1 MFLGRN
7 LNGDTVCKIGPGI
20 DVVRIASFLICLL
33 ALPIGAFADTQDKEL
48 RDDLAAQRALVQQQ
62 MQMLRAQQAT
72 IESLSRRLDALEG
85 SAPLID
91 IPVASSNVAPGQGV
105 ANAPP
110 AVVVDKMLER
120 DSEGDLNRRSAEVQA
135 GDLEGTFKIPG
146 RDNISLSIGGFAKT
160 IVYANSDA
168 ENQGAIFLPGLLGL
182 ERDDPKGD
190 FSVNANLSRT
200 YLSAAA
206 PVETGWVRAYLEYD
220 FNKGNRDSADFN
232 LRHAYASYS
241 GKYGEF
247 LAGQF
252 WSTAMDLKVL
262 PEALTDPTMSGA
274 MFARQAQVR
283 YSLPFGSKYT
293 LHMAIEDPDS
303 NDVFSEEPT
312 NNLTSQPDYILGL
325 EYDEPGSWHV
335 RLNGILR
342 ELEVELPSGQR
353 VNDEGWGLALTG
365 SLRLLE
371 HDKLAVGATYGEGLG
386 RYLLGLAP
394 GAAAVIDPASRSLK
408 VRDNWGGFTVYS
420 HQWQPGL
427 RSAAILGYAEAGI
440 EDFQPGSAFSNTT
453 YAGANLLWSPL
464 PYLTLG
470 IEYVYGD
477 LENEDGSGQDDHRLL
492 FGAQIF

>member
-1 MFLGRN
+1 MSRTALF
-7 LNGDTVCKIGPGI
+7 I
-20 DVVRIASFLICLL
+20 ICLL
-33 ALPIGAFADTQDKEL
+33 AQPNLAVADSDTKVL
-48 RDDLAAQRALVQQQ
+48 RDELASQRALVQRQ
-62 MQMLRAQQAT
+62 MQMLQAQQAT
-72 IESLSRRLDALEG
+72 IESLSRRVADLEG
-85 SAPLID
+85 AAPLVEM
-91 IPVASSNVAPGQGV
+91 PVSPSNAVPAQAAVQISSVAM
-105 ANAPP
+105 
-110 AVVVDKMLER
+110 VDELLER
-120 DSEGDLNRRSAEVQA
+120 DSEGDLNRRSAGVQA

-160 IVYANSDA
+160 VTYANSNA
-168 ENQGAIFLPGLLGL
+168 ENQGGIFLPGLLGL
-182 ERDDPKGD
+182 ERNNPKGN

-252 WSTAMDLKVL
+252 WSTVMDLKVL
-262 PEALTDPTMSGA
+262 PEALTEPTMSGA

-325 EYDEPGSWHV
+325 EYDEPGNWHV

-365 SLRLLE
+365 SLRVLE

-394 GAAAVIDPASRSLK
+394 GAAAVIDPSTRSLK

-427 RSAAILGYAEAGI
+427 RSAAILGYAEAGA
-440 EDFQPGSAFSNTT
+440 EDFQPGSTFNNTT

-477 LENEDGSGQDDHRLL
+477 LEREDGSGQDDHRLL

>member
-48 RDDLAAQRALVQQQ
+48 RDELAAQRALVQQQ

-91 IPVASSNVAPGQGV
+91 IPVASSDVVPGPVAAKASP
-105 ANAPP
+105 
-110 AVVVDKMLER
+110 VVVMDKMLER
-120 DSEGDLNRRSAEVQA
+120 DSEGDLNRRSAAVQA

-160 IVYANSDA
+160 VVYANSDA
-168 ENQGAIFLPGLLGL
+168 ENQGAIFLPGLLGF

-241 GKYGEF
+241 GNYGEF

-252 WSTAMDLKVL
+252 WSTVMDLKVL

-283 YSLPFGSKYT
+283 YSLPFRSQYT
-293 LHMAIEDPDS
+293 LYVAIEDPDS
-303 NDVFSEEPT
+303 NDVFSDEPT
-312 NNLTSQPDYILGL
+312 NNLTSKPDYVLGL
-325 EYDEPGSWHV
+325 EYDDPGRWHV

-342 ELEVELPSGQR
+342 EIEVELPSGAR
-353 VNDEGWGLALTG
+353 DNDDGWGAALTG
-365 SLRLLE
+365 AVQITE
-371 HDKLAVGATYGEGLG
+371 GDKLAVGGVYGEGLG
-386 RYLLGLAP
+386 RYLLGLQP
-394 GAAAVIDPASRSLK
+394 GAGGVVDIDESKLTARE
-408 VRDNWGGFTVYS
+408 NWGGFAVYS
-420 HQWQPGL
+420 HRWQPGL
-427 RSAAILGYAEAGI
+427 RSAVIGGYAEA
-440 EDFQPGSAFSNTT
+440 EAESFQPETTFNNTV

-464 PYLTLG
+464 SYLTLG
-470 IEYVYGD
+470 VEYVYGKS
-477 LENEDGSGQDDHRLL
+477 ENEDGVSQDDHRLL

>member
-1 MFLGRN
+1 MSR
-7 LNGDTVCKIGPGI
+7 IGLFIIG
-20 DVVRIASFLICLL
+20 LL
-33 ALPIGAFADTQDKEL
+33 ALPNLAVADSETKVL
-48 RDDLAAQRALVQQQ
+48 RDELAAQRALVQRQ
-62 MQMLRAQQAT
+62 MQMLQAQQAT
-72 IESLSRRLDALEG
+72 IESLSRRVADLEG
-85 SAPLID
+85 SAPLVEV
-91 IPVASSNVAPGQGV
+91 PVAPSIAAPGQADAQISTV
-105 ANAPP
+105 A
-110 AVVVDKMLER
+110 KMDELLER
-120 DSEGDLNRRSAEVQA
+120 DSEGDLNRRSAAVQA

-160 IVYANSDA
+160 VVYANSDA

-182 ERDDPKGD
+182 ERDNPKGD

-241 GKYGEF
+241 SKYGEF

-283 YSLPFGSKYT
+283 YSFPLGSKYT
-293 LHMAIEDPDS
+293 LHAAIEDPDS
-303 NDVFSEEPT
+303 NDVFNEEPT

-394 GAAAVIDPASRSLK
+394 GAAAVIDPTTQSLK

-427 RSAAILGYAEAGI
+427 RSAAILGFAEAGT
-440 EDFQPGSAFSNTT
+440 EGFQPGSTFNNTT

-477 LENEDGSGQDDHRLL
+477 LENEDGAGQDDHRLL